1 MARIAPGTSSLIQ
14 TSKPGRGKAARK
26 ISRVARPESRHGH
39 HGGRRV
45 LEILRVQLEEF
56 PGWESDDDDDS
67 DDDSEEDN
75 GPEPIQTEYV
85 AIGTWYMTEAD
96 L

>member
-1 MARIAPGTSSLIQ
+1 
-14 TSKPGRGKAARK
+14 
-26 ISRVARPESRHGH
+26 
-39 HGGRRV
+39 
-45 LEILRVQLEEF
+45 VQLEEF